1 MKNLNVERGINVSY
15 TKERHD
21 IMFKK
26 KPEDVFVIRTSTVNE
41 KLYVKRE
48 GLEKELK
55 RLIKTAPNIMIRG
68 ESGCGKTWLYKN
80 VFDKEGINYEVID
93 LSKAIK
99 EGMTIEKVIKD
110 KLNKNKEFIQTG
122 YATEKNAGIK
132 IPVAEGAMSY
142 SEEFT
147 RNETALLEMYENLHH
162 KGSKS
167 LLVLDNLEQIK
178 DNQQLLDELN
188 SMIMNVDN
196 EDFAEFNV
204 KLLIVGTPSGFKHF
218 RSKAKNID
226 TLTNRLKSLEEVK
239 GLTLKETGTYF
250 QKSMINIM
258 NIKFD
263 ESDVDKYIKHIFSIT
278 NGIPQRIVE
287 YCLNLCY
294 TIEDEGGVTEYK
306 KVYKAADLRYL
317 KGTLDKSV
325 EVISRKLNSN
335 ETSLQRRN
343 QVLYTLGKMKV
354 NTFKTADVE
363 KGLRKIFEI
372 PQDSNVN
379 VSSLLAEL
387 SYGDDPILI
396 KTNDTWMFQ
405 DSQYLVTLKL
415 MLSKRGQKVI
425 SKM

>member
-1 MKNLNVERGINVSY
+1 
-15 TKERHD
+15 
-21 IMFKK
+21 MFKK

-41 KLYVKRE
+41 KLYVNRDD
-48 GLEKELK
+48 LEKELK
-55 RLIKTAPNIMIRG
+55 RLVKTAPNIIIRG

-80 VFDKEGINYEVID
+80 VFDKEDINYEIID

-99 EGMTIEKVIKD
+99 DGMTIEKVIND
-110 KLNKNKEFIQTG
+110 KLNKNKEFIQIG
-122 YATEKNAGIK
+122 YTTEKNAEVK
-132 IPVAEGAMSY
+132 IPVAGGALSH

-147 RNETALLEMYENLHH
+147 RNENVLLRMYKSLHH
-162 KGSKS
+162 DKKKS

-218 RSKAKNID
+218 YSKAKNID

-239 GLTLKETGTYF
+239 GLSLKETGVYF

-258 NIKFD
+258 KIQFID
-263 ESDVDKYIKHIFSIT
+263 SDINKYVKHIFSIT

-306 KVYKAADLRYL
+306 RICKIADLRYL

-363 KGLRKIFEI
+363 KELRKVFAISQQTMI
-372 PQDSNVN
+372 N
-379 VSSLLAEL
+379 VSGLLAEL
-387 SYGDDPILI
+387 ASGDDPILI
-396 KTNDTWMFQ
+396 KVNDNWMFQ

-415 MLSKRGQKVI
+415 MLSKRGTKVI
-425 SKM
+425 SKV